1 MDVEKSFDGA
11 NKEIGVVLRLRD
23 VRITVTGVI
32 EGVDGEKLRQIRH
45 DLFEKV
51 ELRAQRMEQD
61 EVRPHAS
68 LDVADLD
75 VLNVGVL
82 DGNGG
87 GPSQRF
93 GGVWGGGG
101 GVNGVLGEPQNK
113 QRERQKDI
121 YFRQAPERHCVF
133 WKDLCQVGTLVFPL
147 RLAQETANLQ
157 WEAKATWRRS
167 TPDQNGCPRFSSASG
182 R

>member
-1 MDVEKSFDGA
+1 IDGHDAGHTRIAPPGDDQGNCAANGDPTEHHIAEIMDVEKSFDGA

-87 GPSQRF
+87 GPTQRLRRLR
-93 GGVWGGGG
+93 G
-101 GVNGVLGEPQNK
+101 
-113 QRERQKDI
+113 RAERFND
-121 YFRQAPERHCVF
+121 V
-133 WKDLCQVGTLVFPL
+133 
-147 RLAQETANLQ
+147 
-157 WEAKATWRRS
+157 
-167 TPDQNGCPRFSSASG
+167 
-182 R
+182 